1 MISRCEAVH
10 LWGQETCLKQGTSWS
25 QAPSPAIICCH
36 PNTLQAPLQCYSAA
50 SSDSSTEP
58 LQSPSV
64 KAHDQLIIMWT
75 ITNQNHPD
83 NQHWVGQTQWLG
95 QPTSAHNPPPPP
107 PITNRPEC
115 KATGPW
121 NTDAQ
126 PSWQTG
132 QNAKHH
138 ALQISTENLPGSF
151 LQNLTKLVISG
162 TMADMNC
169 RHMESASSFS
179 LLRSGCK
186 QTEQSTTDPL
196 VHVPQHYDTD
206 RTVDNWPTC
215 TCTTTLWHRQNSRQL
230 THLYMYHNTMTQTE
244 QSTTDPLVHV
254 PQHYDTD
261 RTVDNWPTC
270 TWTTIPQHYD
280 TDRTVDNW
288 PTCTCTTTLW
298 HRQNSQQLT
307 HLYMY
312 HNTTTLWHRQNSKL
326 QALVYDILPSTTAIF
341 SYAIGS
347 RKLSANE
354 QVFVG
359 AQTVVSLL
367 QRSSNNI
374 RCLFY
379 NWP

>member
-1 MISRCEAVH
+1 MTWPANIST
-10 LWGQETCLKQGTSWS
+10 Q
-25 QAPSPAIICCH
+25 PS
-36 PNTLQAPLQCYSAA
+36 
-50 SSDSSTEP
+50 
-58 LQSPSV
+58 
-64 KAHDQLIIMWT
+64 
-75 ITNQNHPD
+75 
-83 NQHWVGQTQWLG
+83 
-95 QPTSAHNPPPPP
+95 PPPPP
-107 PITNRPEC
+107 PITDRPEC

-230 THLYMYHNTMTQTE
+230 THLYMNHNTMTQTEVDNWPTCTCTTTLWHRQNSRQLTHLYMYHNTMTQTE

-270 TWTTIPQHYD
+270 TCTTIPQHYD
-280 TDRTVDNW
+280 TDRTA
-288 PTCTCTTTLW
+288 
-298 HRQNSQQLT
+298 
-307 HLYMY
+307 
-312 HNTTTLWHRQNSKL
+312 NSKRWFTTSFL
-326 QALVYDILPSTTAIF
+326 QPLPYLVMPLGPENCRLT
-341 SYAIGS
+341 S
-347 RKLSANE
+347 R
-354 QVFVG
+354 F
-359 AQTVVSLL
+359 LL
-367 QRSSNNI
+367 VLKQ
-374 RCLFY
+374 
-379 NWP
+379 